1 MATEKSYY
9 AKINAYYIKNI
20 KEYGNNIVWEAKFTR
35 TRRIAFNSLANHQEA
50 SLLQAERYFS
60 HKLADVGI
68 ALKPFDGFILYKA
81 TVFFIAIY
89 FSKNKTEIYEIPIR
103 SLLREKYTSG
113 NKSLTKERAKEIGRL
128 IHI

>member
-1 MATEKSYY
+1 MIERNYY

-20 KEYGNNIVWEAKFTR
+20 KTYDNNIVWEAKFTR
-35 TRRIAFNSLANHQEA
+35 TKRINFNSLANHQEA
-50 SLLQAERYFS
+50 SLLQAERYFA

-81 TVFFIAIY
+81 SVFFIAIY
-89 FSKNKTEIYEIPIR
+89 FKPGEPEIYEIPIR
-103 SLLREKYTSG
+103 DFLKEKYTSKE
-113 NKSLTKERAKEIGRL
+113 KSLSKERAKEIGKL